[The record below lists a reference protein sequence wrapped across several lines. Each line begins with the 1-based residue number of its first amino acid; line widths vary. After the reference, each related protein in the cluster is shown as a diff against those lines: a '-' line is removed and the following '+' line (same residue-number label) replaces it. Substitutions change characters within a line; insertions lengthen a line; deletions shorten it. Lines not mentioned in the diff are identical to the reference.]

1 MRYYIAFF
9 VLYEIIISFYFYT
22 QYSNKLDAFHQNTLK
37 LVEHAFN
44 STVNTFELANDNFH
58 SQHSYEISKLVNIAN
73 EATTQKRDEVRAE
86 LLRSFMTF
94 FSNKKLYSLE
104 GMHIFDKNGHSL
116 LRFHQPTKHD
126 DPIVNLRSSLQNMLK
141 DFSYKKGLEIGVYK
155 ESYRFQ
161 YPLFYDGEFVGSYE
175 YSISFKALMKEMKKF
190 YENQYIMLL
199 KAQEIDAVASKETI
213 QKRYLKVKTASQEF
227 YFQSTLYQ
235 DGFEKERL
243 AYLLNLKELSEV
255 LNAKES
261 KVIDYRFKGD
271 NFNLV
276 VKVIYDISGKHIG
289 YMLVNMDNNN
299 INSFRHEL
307 FINIFLASLLSLMAF
322 LYLVRQI
329 RNRTYV
335 RELINLQQ
343 DMLVVTNGE
352 KIRDTNE
359 ALLKFFGYKT
369 LKEFEAEHSCICD
382 FFIEEDGF
390 LQKYNDGVIWT
401 KYLLQYPDEKHKVK
415 MRDISDNK
423 IKVFELEHETFKS
436 INNIFILFRDITD
449 EFDKYNELMNRANYD
464 SLTNIFN
471 RSSFEHYLKME
482 LERSSRDGGIFSLI
496 MFDIDHFKLVNDEYG
511 HDVGDVILKELS
523 ALVSEHIRDI
533 DIFARW
539 GGEEFMIISITNIAH
554 SEAFAEKLRKVIEEN
569 EFTHIPNITCS
580 FGVIQYHKGDT
591 SETIVKRCD
600 NMLYSAKK
608 SGRNCVASM
617 R

>member
-1 MRYYIAFF
+1 MRYYITFF

-37 LVEHAFN
+37 LVEHAFS
-44 STVNTFELANDNFH
+44 STVNTFELANDDFH
-58 SQHSYEISKLVNIAN
+58 SQHSYKISKLVNIAN
-73 EATTQKRDEVRAE
+73 ETSTQKRDEVREE
-86 LLRSFMTF
+86 LLKSFMSF
-94 FSNKKLYSLE
+94 YSNKKLYSLE

-116 LRFHQPTKHD
+116 LRFHEPTKHD
-126 DPIVNLRSSLQNMLK
+126 DPIINLRSSLQKMLQ
-141 DFSYKKGLEIGVYK
+141 DFSYKKGIEIGVYK
-155 ESYRFQ
+155 ESFRFQ

-175 YSISFKALMKEMKKF
+175 YSISVKALIKEMKKF
-190 YENQYIMLL
+190 YDNRYIMLL
-199 KAQEIDAVASKETI
+199 KGELIDEVASSATVSN
-213 QKRYLKVKTASQEF
+213 RYEKVKAGSKEF
-227 YFQSTLYQ
+227 YFQGSSYQ
-235 DGFEKERL
+235 KDFEQERL
-243 AYLLNLKELSEV
+243 PHVLGLEELSSV
-255 LNAKES
+255 LKAQES
-261 KVIDYRFKGD
+261 KVIDYSFNSRQ
-271 NFNLV
+271 FNLV
-276 VKVIYDISGKHIG
+276 LKAVHDISGKPIG
-289 YMLVNMDNNN
+289 YLLVEMDNN

-329 RNRTYV
+329 QNKIYV

-343 DMLVVTNGE
+343 DILVVTNGK
-352 KIRDTNE
+352 KIIDANE

-369 LKEFEAEHSCICD
+369 LKEFETEHACICE

-390 LQKYNDGVIWT
+390 LQKYNDGIIWT
-401 KYLLQYPDEKHKVK
+401 DYILNYPDKKYKVK
-415 MRDISDNK
+415 MRDVSDNK
-423 IKVFELEHETFKS
+423 IKVFELEHETLKS

-482 LERSSRDGGIFSLI
+482 LERSSRDGGLFSLI

-523 ALVSEHIRDI
+523 ALVSKHIRDI

-554 SEAFAEKLRKVIEEN
+554 SEAFAEKLRQIIEEY